1 PPPVPAPAAPAP
13 PPPADLLER
22 LGPGF
27 EGLHVEPGPPDLEPG
42 LHLKRKGDP
51 RPWRDL
57 AGLDRDWKPA
67 RLVPGYLHLSALPA
81 GMPLESPRGGGAPG
95 RPGAPHRGPRPG
107 REAAPEPPPGAPD
120 APRPTSTPPP
130 PPP

>member
-81 GMPLESPRGGGAPG
+81 GMPPGGPGAGRAPGGPRGPHRAARRGAGAGRPLGEGAPEARRPIDEVPCRG
-95 RPGAPHRGPRPG
+95 R
-107 REAAPEPPPGAPD
+107 
-120 APRPTSTPPP
+120 
-130 PPP
+130 